1 MRRAN
6 LSLLA
11 PEVLQ
16 TSLTDCGPAA
26 LKAVLEGFGIRADYD
41 QLRDRCE
48 TDVDGTS
55 IDALAKLGGELGLR
69 SQRVLVSRD
78 SLLLPQANC
87 LPAIVVTRSGGGL
100 LHFIVVW
107 SVCGPWVQIMDPG
120 SGRRWLSRAAF
131 LEMMPDIPLPIS
143 ARRWRRWA
151 GSENALGPLRE
162 RMRALGI
169 SRRSANALLDRAALD
184 PSFRAFATL
193 DAGVRMAAALVG
205 SGALRKG
212 AQALRLVTRVLPAR
226 SDAAAGDCVPG
237 LVPPRFWWVSEDPA
251 SAGQLIVRGSVIVHF
266 ARAAAAEPRRARA
279 QREAAAS
286 NLRPMRALFQ
296 IARRDSHRALPW
308 ALAGLCA
315 GALLV
320 PVEAI
325 VLRGALS
332 IEHYL
337 ALDYQRVLGV
347 VAALT
352 LMAVGLVVEQSS
364 AAAVRRIGLGL
375 ETRLRVAFLE
385 RLPLLDDPYLRSRPS
400 SDMAGRAH
408 AMHLVHEIPVLWAQA
423 ARALLTLLA
432 TAGGLIW
439 LHPQGAILTAIAV
452 LASLVVPYLARRSL
466 TETNL
471 RLRTHGSA
479 LERFYFDA
487 LLGVSPIRVHGAE
500 RAVRC
505 EHEALLTEWAGT
517 AKSLHVQSTGLQA
530 LQLLTSTSVAAALV
544 TAYVTSGGAVSG
556 LLLFAFWA
564 LRVPSIAQELAVTQL
579 ALRTLRATALRL
591 LAPLIVP
598 LRAAADGAPAA
609 EAPGASDA
617 RGIAVAFERVTVRA
631 GGHELL
637 RELDATIAAGDH
649 VAIVGASGAGKS
661 SLLGVLL
668 GWHEACE
675 GRVLLD
681 GARLDATQL
690 GRLREQTA
698 WVDPAVRLWERSLY
712 DNLVF
717 GHDARPH
724 ELLPVA
730 MERADL
736 TEVLAQLPEGLQ
748 ANLGEGG
755 LRVSGGQG
763 QRVRLGRAQ
772 MRDRARLVLLDE
784 PFRGLERDKRQALLR
799 NARKHWPQ
807 ATLLFVSHD
816 IKDAL
821 QFGRVLV
828 MADGRIVE
836 DGDPAALVK
845 EPNSRYG
852 ALFRAEQALR
862 DQLWR
867 AAHWRHAAIE
877 RGALLE
883 REAT

>member
-1 MRRAN
+1 MR
-6 LSLLA
+6 
-11 PEVLQ
+11 
-16 TSLTDCGPAA
+16 
-26 LKAVLEGFGIRADYD
+26 
-41 QLRDRCE
+41 
-48 TDVDGTS
+48 
-55 IDALAKLGGELGLR
+55 EL
-69 SQRVLVSRD
+69 
-78 SLLLPQANC
+78 
-87 LPAIVVTRSGGGL
+87 
-100 LHFIVVW
+100 
-107 SVCGPWVQIMDPG
+107 
-120 SGRRWLSRAAF
+120 
-131 LEMMPDIPLPIS
+131 
-143 ARRWRRWA
+143 WR
-151 GSENALGPLRE
+151 
-162 RMRALGI
+162 
-169 SRRSANALLDRAALD
+169 
-184 PSFRAFATL
+184 
-193 DAGVRMAAALVG
+193 
-205 SGALRKG
+205 
-212 AQALRLVTRVLPAR
+212 
-226 SDAAAGDCVPG
+226 
-237 LVPPRFWWVSEDPA
+237 
-251 SAGQLIVRGSVIVHF
+251 
-266 ARAAAAEPRRARA
+266 
-279 QREAAAS
+279 
-286 NLRPMRALFQ
+286 

-315 GALLV
+315 SALLV
-320 PVEAI
+320 PVEAL
-325 VLRGALS
+325 VLRGVLS

-347 VAALT
+347 AAALT
-352 LMAVGLVVEQSS
+352 LMAVGLMVEQSS

-385 RLPLLDDPYLRSRPS
+385 RLPLLDDQYLRSRPS

-408 AMHLVHEIPVLWAQA
+408 AMHLVHEVPVLWAQA

-432 TAGGLIW
+432 TACGLIW
-439 LHPQGAILTAIAV
+439 LHPQGAILTVIAV

-517 AKSLHVQSTGLQA
+517 AKSLHVQSTWLQA
-530 LQLLTSTSVAAALV
+530 LQLLTSTSIAAALV
-544 TAYVTSGGAVSG
+544 TAYVTSGGAISG

-564 LRVPSIAQELAVTQL
+564 LRLPAIAQELAVTQL

-598 LRAAADGAPAA
+598 LRAASDGAPAA
-609 EAPGASDA
+609 DVPAASDA
-617 RGIAVAFERVTVRA
+617 LGVAVAVAFERVTVRA

-637 RELDATIAAGDH
+637 RELDATIAAGEH

-661 SLLGVLL
+661 SLLGLLL
-668 GWHEACE
+668 GWHEASE
-675 GRVLLD
+675 GCVLLD
-681 GARLDATQL
+681 GERLDATRL
-690 GRLREQTA
+690 ARLREQTA

-724 ELLPVA
+724 ELLPIA

-736 TEVLAQLPEGLQ
+736 AEVLAQLPEGLQ

-784 PFRGLERDKRQALLR
+784 PFRGLERDRRQALLH
-799 NARKHWPQ
+799 NARRHWPQ

-816 IKDAL
+816 IQDAL

-836 DGDPAALVK
+836 DGDPTALVE

-877 RGALLE
+877 RGELLE
-883 REAT
+883 LEAT